1 MDLLVTT
8 AAQRPDLVPLLGEF
22 NDWPAF
28 MRRDPVAPLYYS
40 DPATAYPE
48 FVLIA
53 IDRDHPDRLVAEG
66 YSVPFT
72 WDRDPGES
80 LPAGGWDD
88 VVLTAALDRLA
99 GRRGTVVSAL
109 EISIRPDL
117 RGKGL
122 SSIMLAAMR
131 RNAADQGYASLVA
144 PVRPSAKH
152 RHPNMSIVDYANLRR
167 DDGLPVDP
175 WLRVHIRAGGLI
187 TGVSARAMTIAG
199 SLADWRHWTGLPFD
213 TTGPVEVPGAL
224 VPVHCDTVH
233 DHAVYCEPCVWLHHP
248 LS

>member
-8 AAQRPDLVPLLGEF
+8 AAQRPDLVPLLEDF
-22 NDWPAF
+22 NDWPVF
-28 MRRDPVAPLYYS
+28 MRQDPVAPLYYG
-40 DPATAYPE
+40 DAVTACPE

-53 IDRDHPDRLVAEG
+53 IDRNRPDRLVAKG

-72 WDRDPGES
+72 WAGDPDES
-80 LPAGGWDD
+80 LPAGGWDQ
-88 VVLTAALDRLA
+88 VVLIAARDRSVR
-99 GRRGTVVSAL
+99 RRGTMVSAL
-109 EISIRPDL
+109 EISVRADL
-117 RGKGL
+117 KGKGM

-131 RNAADQGYASLVA
+131 RNVADQGYADLVA
-144 PVRPSAKH
+144 PVRPNAKH
-152 RHPNMSIVDYANLRR
+152 HHPQMSIVDYANLRR

-175 WLRVHIRAGGLI
+175 WLRVHVRAGGRI
-187 TGVSARAMTIAG
+187 TGTSARAMTIAG
-199 SLADWRHWTGLPFD
+199 SIADWRAWTGLPFD

-233 DHAVYCEPCVWLHHP
+233 GHAVYCEPCVWVRHR

>member
-8 AAQRPDLVPLLGEF
+8 AAQRPDLVPLLGDF

-28 MRRDPVAPLYYS
+28 MRQDPVGPLYFN
-40 DPATAYPE
+40 DFETAYPE

-53 IDRDHPDRLVAEG
+53 IDRDRPDRLVAKG

-72 WDRDPGES
+72 WDRDPDES

-88 VVLTAALDRLA
+88 VILTATLDRLA
-99 GRRGTVVSAL
+99 GRRGTMVSAL

-122 SSIMLAAMR
+122 STAMLAAMR
-131 RNAADQGYASLVA
+131 RNAADRGCAGLVA
-144 PVRPSAKH
+144 PVRPNAKH
-152 RHPNMSIVDYANLRR
+152 RHPDLSIADYANLRR

-175 WLRVHIRAGGLI
+175 WLRVHVRAGGRI
-187 TGVSARAMTIAG
+187 TGVSVRAMTIAG
-199 SLADWRHWTGLPFD
+199 TLTDWREWTGLPFD

-224 VPVHCDTVH
+224 VPVHCDTAH
-233 DHAVYCEPCVWLHHP
+233 DHAVYCEPCVWVHHR

>member
-8 AAQRPDLVPLLGEF
+8 AAQRPDLVPLLEDF

-28 MRRDPVAPLYYS
+28 IRRDPVASLYYG
-40 DPATAYPE
+40 DPVTAYPE
-48 FVLIA
+48 FVLIG
-53 IDRDHPDRLVAEG
+53 IDRDRPYRLVAKG

-72 WDRDPGES
+72 WESDPGES
-80 LPAGGWDD
+80 LPAGGWDE
-88 VVLTAALDRLA
+88 VILIATRDRLA

-109 EISIRPDL
+109 EISVRADL
-117 RGKGL
+117 KGKGL

-131 RNAADQGYASLVA
+131 RNAAEQGYVDLVA
-144 PVRPSAKH
+144 PVRPNAKH
-152 RHPNMSIVDYANLRR
+152 RHPQMSIVDYANLCR

-175 WLRVHIRAGGLI
+175 WLRVHIRAGGQI
-187 TGVSARAMTIAG
+187 TGTSERAMTIAG
-199 SLADWRHWTGLPFD
+199 SLADWRSWTGLPFD

-233 DHAVYCEPCVWLHHP
+233 DHAVYCEPCVWVRHR